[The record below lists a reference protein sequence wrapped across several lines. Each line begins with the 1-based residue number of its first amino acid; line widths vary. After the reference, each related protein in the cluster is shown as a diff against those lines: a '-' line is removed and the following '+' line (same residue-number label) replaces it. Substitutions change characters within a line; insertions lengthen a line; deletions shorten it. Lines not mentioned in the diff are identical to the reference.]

1 MSEDRSRF
9 RIKKGDI
16 EIEYEGKSSEVTT
29 RYKEAFDWIKTVT
42 ISPPKP
48 EAKKKEPEKKKEEKR
63 GGVRTAVISPAIDDL
78 IKEGFFD
85 DFKNSTEVLAE
96 LRRKTVPVSDVTP
109 VVVALN
115 RRVPK
120 KLDRIKDE
128 QERWVYRKKQSSTG
142 G

>member
-1 MSEDRSRF
+1 MSGDRSRF

-48 EAKKKEPEKKKEEKR
+48 EAKKKEPEKKKEKKKEEKR
-63 GGVRTAVISPAIDDL
+63 GGVRTAVVSPAINEL
-78 IKEGFFD
+78 IKEGFLD
-85 DFKNSTEVLAE
+85 DFKREHQVLEE
-96 LRRKTVPVSDVTP
+96 LRRKTVPVSGIRP
-109 VVVALN
+109 VRSALS

-120 KLDRIKDE
+120 TLDRIKDKE
-128 QERWVYRKKQSSTG
+128 GKWVYRKKT
-142 G
+142 